1 MSRPTLHLITNGV
14 FSTSIAGGDI
24 HFLKLAE
31 GAAAAG
37 YGLNFFGGHALKE
50 VVEKHGLP
58 GTVTLTDDT
67 KMPKVNQSAL
77 GGQIAMFRDFFGRY
91 RRTRQQLGVI
101 KEDDF
106 AYAVSDYWFD
116 VLPAIS
122 SAARH
127 KMMVLHME
135 APAFGQVLA
144 RSRPDVDPKRLAS
157 LHYWGS
163 QEWSLRRFCKLR
175 RKHLF
180 FLHPLMEPRL
190 DKLGA
195 GPKER
200 TLLSYG
206 LEVGL
211 TDSVSEQTRRY
222 DVVWIGRVHRQKGID
237 DLLDTLVELAGE
249 FPDFKT
255 MFIGNVRDAL
265 TPEVEKRGL
274 TKQVEFSG
282 FVSEV
287 EKIRLFKSG
296 RVFLMPSK
304 HEGSPRVIGESII
317 AQTPVVAYDL
327 PNYRPLFGD
336 AVRYAP
342 AFDLAAFKRE
352 AVKAITEMRA
362 GKNYLAS
369 ADLAAF
375 RGANSWETTQG
386 RFLGG
391 LARLAAEGD
400 AD

>member
-31 GAAAAG
+31 GAATAG
-37 YGLNFFGGHALKE
+37 YKLNFFGGHALKE

-67 KMPKVNQSAL
+67 KMAKVNQSAL
-77 GGQIAMFRDFFGRY
+77 GGQIAMFRDFFARY
-91 RRTRQQLGVI
+91 RRTRRQLGVI
-101 KEDDF
+101 RPEDF

-116 VLPAIS
+116 VLPVVS

-135 APAFGQVLA
+135 APTFGQVLK

-163 QEWSLRRFCKLR
+163 QEWSLKRFCGQRK
-175 RKHLF
+175 KHLF
-180 FLHPLMEPRL
+180 YLHPLMEPRL
-190 DKLGA
+190 ERLGA
-195 GPKER
+195 GEKER

-211 TDSVSEQTRRY
+211 TDSVPDQARQY

-237 DLLDTLVELAGE
+237 DLLETLVELAGR
-249 FPDFKT
+249 FPGFKA

-265 TPEVEKRGL
+265 MPEVEKRGL
-274 TKQVEFSG
+274 TKSVEFSG
-282 FVSEV
+282 FVTEE
-287 EKIRLFKSG
+287 EKIRLFKAG

-317 AQTPVVAYDL
+317 AQTPVVAYEV

-336 AVRYAP
+336 LARYVP
-342 AFDLAAFKRE
+342 AFDLAAFKTE
-352 AVKAITEMRA
+352 AVRVITEMRA
-362 GKNYLAS
+362 GRNHLAA
-369 ADLAAF
+369 ADLSAF
-375 RGANSWETTQG
+375 RRANSWETTQR
-386 RFLGG
+386 RFLAGMD
-391 LARLAAEGD
+391 RLSNLH
-400 AD
+400 